1 MRNWCIR
8 KVDSMIEWEPEPL
21 ETKAE
26 AIAAGKEVYPCGFA
40 IGQLRKTENK
50 VYGVVNI
57 EKLTFS

>member
-1 MRNWCIR
+1 
-8 KVDSMIEWEPEPL
+8 MIEWEPEPL